1 MDVGPSNTKSFLM
14 IKSRI
19 NGRRLA
25 VGLVLLA
32 GAGLP
37 ACSSAPKPII
47 PAPQMIGTHF
57 ATRAQLEAV
66 GDSLRAEIEAYGRGS
81 PTAAAAEASLVRLE
95 QRLET
100 GDFHPGDVVLLTVQ
114 EDQRWSDTF
123 TVRPNQTIELI
134 DIPGISLYGALYSE
148 GPERVR
154 LALSE
159 YLRDPEIQ
167 METTKRV
174 AMLGGVGSPGFYY
187 ISGPEL
193 VSQAIMMAG
202 GPGPN
207 ARMDKVELRRGEDA
221 IARLP
226 SDVVQSMTL
235 DELGVQSGDEIFVP
249 TLEQANLFLRNVALV
264 LGIAAGT
271 VGLILLIF

>member
-1 MDVGPSNTKSFLM
+1 MTW
-14 IKSRI
+14 SRI
-19 NGRRLA
+19 NGCRLA
-25 VGLVLLA
+25 VILMLLA

-37 ACSSAPKPII
+37 ACSAPKPII
-47 PAPQMIGTHF
+47 PAPQMIGKHY

-66 GDSLRAEIEAYGRGS
+66 GDSLRAAIEAYGRGS
-81 PTAAAAEASLVRLE
+81 PTATAAEASLVRLE
-95 QRLET
+95 TRLET
-100 GDFHPGDVVLLTVQ
+100 GDFHGGDVVLLTVE
-114 EDQRWSDTF
+114 EDQRWTDTF
-123 TVRPNQTIELI
+123 TVRPNQTIELQ
-134 DIPGISLYGALYSE
+134 DVPAISLYGALYSE
-148 GPERVR
+148 GPDRVR

-174 AMLGGVGSPGFYY
+174 AILGGVGAPGFYY

-193 VSQAIMMAG
+193 ISQAIMIAG
-202 GPGPN
+202 GPGQN
-207 ARMDKVELRRGEDA
+207 ARMDKVELRRGEEA

-264 LGIAAGT
+264 LGIAGGIVAF
-271 VGLILLIF
+271 IYLIF